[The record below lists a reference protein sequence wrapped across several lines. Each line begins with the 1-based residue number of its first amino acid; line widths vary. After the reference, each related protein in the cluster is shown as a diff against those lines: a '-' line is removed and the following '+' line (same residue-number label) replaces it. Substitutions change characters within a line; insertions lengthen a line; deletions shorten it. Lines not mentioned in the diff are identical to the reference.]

1 MYLFTSHHLPVAQ
14 ADHVLLLLLIFDAT
28 SRCLATN
35 SPIIAHSLR
44 TCSQGTLKVPLD

>member
-28 SRCLATN
+28 TGCLATD
-35 SPIIAHSLR
+35 SPIIAHPLR
-44 TCSQGTLKVPLD
+44 TCSQSTLKVPLD